1 MYYTTPMMGGGYPP
15 GYPPQFFQP
24 QQPQGYAVHGYP
36 VHDFNS
42 PYSPFP
48 NPGMGGYG
56 GVQQPI
62 APQPQP
68 NQQPQQPV
76 QQQAAFNP
84 YASYPIPQTQQP
96 QGYGYDPFAY
106 MMNPPG
112 GMMPY
117 GGYGYGYNGMN
128 PYLGYQQNMQ
138 YNAALNGL
146 LYNENIPGDD
156 VFDALKD
163 VILSDREKSQ
173 SFMNTPIAYG
183 YNGAPLFSNEQLI
196 AQKQEQERLMEMSIQ
211 FCSRLSAAAHTA
223 TDDKPMTMEE
233 ARQFY
238 DPKLQKGA
246 NPYQQQPNYNQMTR
260 DQIEWANQENVV
272 TSTNIFMVQFDNVEY
287 FENLRWQRIGEGYAK
302 IKESHDKLL
311 GINEGDGLKEYLAN
325 AGLLYADALSREARL
340 MQKDGTL
347 KYRKGTYTNA
357 LAKANPDAVNQMP
370 ISMFTNDDY
379 IPLEQRI
386 KERYIAAKSR
396 LIPNRDGTFSP
407 STPPPPVSK
416 EVAEARE
423 AFLIKATEG
432 VQIT

>member
-1 MYYTTPMMGGGYPP
+1 MYYTMPMMGGGYPP
-15 GYPPQFFQP
+15 GYPPQFV
-24 QQPQGYAVHGYP
+24 QPQGYAVQGYP

-48 NPGMGGYG
+48 NMGMGGYG
-56 GVQQPI
+56 VMQQQVVQQPV
-62 APQPQP
+62 
-68 NQQPQQPV
+68 QPQQPV
-76 QQQAAFNP
+76 QTQQQAAFNP
-84 YASYPIPQTQQP
+84 YASYPIQQQQP
-96 QGYGYDPFAY
+96 QGYDPFAY

-112 GMMPY
+112 SGMMPY
-117 GGYGYGYNGMN
+117 GGYGYGYNGVN

-156 VFDALKD
+156 VFDALRD

-173 SFMNTPIAYG
+173 AFMNTPIAYG
-183 YNGAPLFSNEQLI
+183 YNGAPLFSNEQLN
-196 AQKQEQERLMEMSIQ
+196 AQKQEQERLMEQSIQ
-211 FCSRLSAAAHTA
+211 FCSRLSSAAHTA
-223 TDDKPMTMEE
+223 TDDKPMTMQE

-238 DPKLQKGA
+238 DPKLQKG
-246 NPYQQQPNYNQMTR
+246 NPYLQPNYNQMTR
-260 DQIEWANQENVV
+260 DQVEWANQENIV
-272 TSTNIFMVQFDNVEY
+272 TSTNVFMAQFDTVEY
-287 FENLRWQRIGEGYAK
+287 FENLRWQRIAEGYAK

-311 GINEGDGLKEYLAN
+311 GIKEGDGLKEYLAN

-340 MQKDGTL
+340 MQKDGSL
-347 KYRKGTYTNA
+347 KYKKGTYANA
-357 LAKANPDAVNQMP
+357 LAKANPEAVNQMP

-396 LIPNRDGTFSP
+396 LVPNRDGTFSP